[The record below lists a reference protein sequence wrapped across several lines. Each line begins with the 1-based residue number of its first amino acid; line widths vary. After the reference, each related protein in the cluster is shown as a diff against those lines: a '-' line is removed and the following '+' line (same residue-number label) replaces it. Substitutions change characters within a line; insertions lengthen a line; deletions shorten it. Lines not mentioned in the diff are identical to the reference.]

1 MSEDLKEYFDKKF
14 GNFREEIVHQFHVIS
29 EDVISKVQQVAEGVA
44 NLNEKF
50 DRRIDRL
57 DQKIDEHHKDL
68 LAAIKFSYAELDRRI
83 IYLETELQTLKHRVE
98 QIERRIPPG

>member
-1 MSEDLKEYFDKKF
+1 MSEELKEYFDKKF
-14 GNFREEIVHQFHVIS
+14 GNFREEIVHQLHVIS

-57 DQKIDEHHKDL
+57 DQKMDEKHKDL

-83 IYLETELQTLKHRVE
+83 IYLETELQTLKRRVE
-98 QIERRIPPG
+98 QIERRMPPG

>member
-1 MSEDLKEYFDKKF
+1 MSEDLKEYFDKKL
-14 GNFREEIVHQFHVIS
+14 GNFREEIVHQFHVVS
-29 EDVISKVQQVAEGVA
+29 EDVISKVKQVAEGVA

-50 DRRIDRL
+50 DRRIDGL
-57 DQKIDEHHKDL
+57 EQKMDERQKDL

>member
-14 GNFREEIVHQFHVIS
+14 GNFRDEIVYQFHVIS
-29 EDVISKVQQVAEGVA
+29 EDVISKAQQVAEGVA
-44 NLNEKF
+44 NLNENF

-57 DQKIDEHHKDL
+57 DQKIEEQHKDL

-83 IYLETELQTLKHRVE
+83 VYLETELQTLKRRVE